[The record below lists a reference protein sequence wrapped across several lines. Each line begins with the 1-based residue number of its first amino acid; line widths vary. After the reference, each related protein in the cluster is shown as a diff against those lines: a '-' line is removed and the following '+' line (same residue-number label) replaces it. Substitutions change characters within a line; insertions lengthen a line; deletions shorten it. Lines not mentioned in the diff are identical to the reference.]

1 MKKISVTLALCCFAV
16 ISSSFYKQGFDVKA
30 SIKRGKAVYETNCMA
45 CHMAQGEGLPGAFP
59 PLAKSDYLGDKNRL
73 IKVVL
78 QGVTGSMKVNGIEY
92 NVAMA
97 PVNLTDAQTADV
109 LNYVLNSW
117 GNKGVLVK
125 PADVQPA
132 LKAKVKNYQPNN

>member
-1 MKKISVTLALCCFAV
+1 MKKISVALALCTLAIV
-16 ISSSFYKQGFDVKA
+16 SASFYKQGFDVKA
-30 SIKRGKAVYETNCMA
+30 SVKRGKAIYETQCMA

-59 PLAKSDYLGDKNRL
+59 PLAKSDYLSDKNRL

-78 QGVTGSMKVNGIEY
+78 QGVTGPMKVNGIEY

-97 PVNLTDAQTADV
+97 PVKLTDAQTADV
-109 LNYVLNSW
+109 LNYVLNAW
-117 GNKGVLVK
+117 GNKGVIVK
-125 PADVQPA
+125 PTDIKPA